1 MCENLYSEENKVKR
15 AVQYYGLQEKTAVS
29 EINKINKSRE
39 KHYNYYTQR
48 NWKDLNNYDIAIN
61 VDSYGTKE
69 TADILAEFVN
79 NISKETKGVIA

>member
-1 MCENLYSEENKVKR
+1 MQSLKCLFLHSPY
-15 AVQYYGLQEKTAVS
+15 
-29 EINKINKSRE
+29 
-39 KHYNYYTQR
+39 HYNYYTQR

-69 TADILAEFVN
+69 TANILAEFVN